1 MMKAY
6 KELEKVF
13 AKLYRYGHLLHL
25 ADWDSQTMMPPKG
38 AEARGAAMAELQVH
52 MHEIITSPK
61 LQQLL
66 AEAET
71 GSNELDLLQRANL
84 REMRRSWEMEN
95 LLPESFVERKTILT
109 TNAQQLWKKCRAEND
124 FAGFL
129 PTLKQLVEL
138 YREEGKLRAG
148 NSGKHP
154 YEALVDLY
162 EPGMTLQRLDEIFN
176 NVKSWLPDLLKEV
189 QAKQKTLNASVVEP
203 KGPFPVAQQ
212 EALGRFCM
220 GVWKFDFDGGRLD
233 VSAHPFC
240 GNSKE
245 DVRITTN
252 YRETDFDKSLLAVIH
267 ETGHA
272 KYEQNCGP
280 KGFET
285 QPVSMARSLGVHEG
299 QSLFAEMQIGRSGAF
314 MEFLTPKLSEYFGN
328 QPAFTPENMKR
339 ITQRVEPGYI
349 RIYADELCYPL
360 HVILRYEL
368 ERDLIDGKLEA
379 EDVPKAW
386 NEKMKSYLGLETLGN
401 DKEGCLQDMHW
412 AAGLFGYFPT
422 YSLGAMVAAQLMN
435 SVRKELGES
444 VVNDCIRKGE
454 LDKLLEKQ
462 KEKIWQHGSSLTT
475 DDLIKQATGESLNPE
490 YYRKHLERRYRD
502 DAN

>member
-1 MMKAY
+1 MNAY
-6 KELEKVF
+6 KELEKQFEKVYHF
-13 AKLYRYGHLLHL
+13 RHFLSL
-25 ADWDSQTMMPPKG
+25 AMWDARVLMPLKG
-38 AEARGAAMAELQVH
+38 AEARGMAVAELKKLVH
-52 MHEIITSPK
+52 ELVTNSK
-61 LQQLL
+61 VKNLL
-66 AEAET
+66 EEAEK
-71 GSNELDLLQRANL
+71 GSEELDFLQKGNL
-84 REMRRSWEMEN
+84 REMQRVWELECH
-95 LLPESFVERKTILT
+95 LPESFIEKRERLLSKS
-109 TNAQQLWKKCRAEND
+109 QVLWKTCRDEND

-129 PTLKQLVEL
+129 PTFKQLVDL

-148 NSGKHP
+148 NSDKHP

-162 EPGMTLQRLDEIFN
+162 EPGMTLQRLDEIFG
-176 NVKSWLPDLLKEV
+176 NVKSWLPDLIKEV
-189 QAKQKTLNASVVEP
+189 QAKQKTLNASIVEP

-212 EALGRFCM
+212 EALGRYCM
-220 GVWKFDFDGGRLD
+220 RVWKFDFDGGRLD

-252 YRETDFDKSLLAVIH
+252 YRETDFDKSLLGVIH

-285 QPVSMARSLGVHEG
+285 QPARMGRSLGVHEG
-299 QSLFAEMQIGRSGAF
+299 QSLFAEMQVARSGAF
-314 MEFLTPKLSEYFGN
+314 MEFLAPKLPEYFGN

-339 ITQRVEPGYI
+339 VTQRVEPGYI

-368 ERDLIDGKLEA
+368 ERDLMDGKLEA

-386 NEKMKSYLGLETLGN
+386 NEKMKSYLALETLGN
-401 DKEGCLQDMHW
+401 DKEGCLQDVHW
-412 AAGLFGYFPT
+412 ASGLFGYFPT
-422 YSLGAMVAAQLMN
+422 YTLGAMLAAQLMS
-435 SVRKELGES
+435 SVRKELGDD
-444 VVNDCIRKGE
+444 VVDDCIRKGE

-475 DDLIKQATGESLNPE
+475 DELIKQATGESLNPE